1 MTVEGITSALRRA
14 SRVVVPLDP
23 MEISIGPA
31 PAITLAA
38 AMRDL
43 KLTRDWRP
51 LVNSQRLRINTFALA
66 ACLPTMFSQ
75 RPMHYREPIEFASNA
90 V

>member
-43 KLTRDWRP
+43 KLLGAPFTAPRGRSW
-51 LVNSQRLRINTFALA
+51 LFLS
-66 ACLPTMFSQ
+66 C
-75 RPMHYREPIEFASNA
+75 
-90 V
+90 

>member
-1 MTVEGITSALRRA
+1 MTVEGTTSALRRA

-23 MEISIGPA
+23 MEIFMGSA

-43 KLTRDWRP
+43 KLLGAPFCRP
-51 LVNSQRLRINTFALA
+51 RSEYLRFVDLTTDLTGRSPAGS
-66 ACLPTMFSQ
+66 PT
-75 RPMHYREPIEFASNA
+75 
-90 V
+90 